1 MRQSLIKGGSF
12 GLTSGVIT
20 TMGLLVGLHSGTQS
34 RVAITGGIA
43 TIAVAD
49 ACSEAFGMHMA
60 QESKPGTTTAEIWL
74 AATATFVAKFVFAMS
89 FLVPVMLLELMTAT
103 LVGVAWGFGLLTLT
117 SYWMARVN
125 ETAPWKSIIEHLFIA
140 SLVVVANHF
149 VGVLVATWPLSS

>member
-1 MRQSLIKGGSF
+1 MRQSIIKGGSF

-34 RVAITGGIA
+34 QVAVTGGIA
-43 TIAVAD
+43 TIALAD
-49 ACSEAFGMHMA
+49 AFSEAFGMHMS
-60 QESKPGTTTAEIWL
+60 QESKPGTTTAQIWL
-74 AATATFVAKFVFAMS
+74 AATATFVTKFVFAIS

-103 LVGVAWGFGLLTLT
+103 LVAVAWGFALLTLT

-125 ETAPWKSIIEHLFIA
+125 KTAPWKSIIEHLLIA

-149 VGVLVATWPLSS
+149 VGVLVATWPLST